1 MHWEDFAEREIGQD
15 NSRETAA
22 VAAFLA
28 QFGLAYEPPLDYT
41 VALYQGERIVATGS
55 LAGKVLR
62 NIAVSEDIQGE
73 GLTAAIVSSLVGEA
87 GRRGIYHY
95 FIYTRPGSAAKFA
108 GLAFREI
115 ARAEPYAALLEGGLG
130 SVDDF
135 CRAVKAETAGLPAGR
150 RAALVVNCN
159 PFTRGH
165 EALIARAAAEN
176 DGVIVFV
183 VSEDRSLFPFAVRL
197 RLVREGTAHLA
208 NVAVVSGGDY
218 IISAATFPAYFT
230 RGEEAV
236 AAQTRLDATLFATR
250 LAPPLGIMVR
260 YVGEEP
266 YCAVTAAYNRALGEI
281 LPRHG
286 VAVKVA
292 ARFEAGGE
300 VVSASK
306 VREMIRREDWAGVKT
321 MVPETTYAYLR
332 SAEAGA
338 VLAGIKRSEARH

>member
-1 MHWEDFAEREIGQD
+1 MLWDSFDERVIDQD
-15 NSRETAA
+15 NRKETAA

-28 QFGLAYEPPLDYT
+28 QFGLAYEAPLDYT
-41 VALYQGERIVATGS
+41 VAFYQGEQIVATGS

-62 NIAVSEDIQGE
+62 NIAVAADIQGE
-73 GLTAAIVSSLVGEA
+73 GLTAAVVSNLVGEA

-95 FIYTRPGSAAKFA
+95 FLYTRPGSAAKFA

-115 ARAEPYAALLEGGLG
+115 ARAEPYVALLEGGLG

-135 CRAVKAETAGLPAGR
+135 CRGVQQEIARLPAGR

-159 PFTRGH
+159 PFTLGH

-176 DGVIVFV
+176 DSVIVFV
-183 VSEDRSLFPFAVRL
+183 VSEDRSLFPFAVRR

-236 AAQTRLDATLFATR
+236 TAQTRLDATLFAAR
-250 LAPPLGIMVR
+250 LAPPLGITAR

-266 YCAVTAAYNRALGEI
+266 YCTVTAAYNRALGEI

-286 VAVKVA
+286 VAVKVV
-292 ARFEAGGE
+292 ARAMTGGE
-300 VVSASK
+300 IISASA
-306 VREMIRREDWAGVKT
+306 VRAMIRREDWAGIKA

-332 SAEAGA
+332 SAAAGP
-338 VLAGIKRSEARH
+338 VLAGIRKSEARH